1 MSNGPQTSPQACSLD
16 EAALPLRFVSPAHEE
31 PKKKKA
37 HRKSRGGCR
46 ACKKRRVKCDEK
58 HPCGNCLRRNEACQP
73 SQQST
78 PPEMEASTP
87 PAPLQRPPL
96 DPCGP
101 VNLLHM
107 ELFHHFQHV
116 TAPTLCFSEAW
127 ASALPLAFNEEYLMT
142 AMLAASARHIST
154 LRPQEHVYAQA
165 AMALLSRS
173 CAAFIEVLEKHDD
186 SGDKCDPL
194 FFTAMLIHHL
204 TWCNLTF
211 LEDQAVSG
219 VTDTPLDLTG
229 DQLFLLSSGPRTF
242 LSSTRARGPES
253 VFADMSSTSQC
264 GALEAIVEAQ
274 GWDCDAIVDCFM
286 DRYDEITAQEEK
298 YQPDNT
304 RIPGTDLSIQRDDGR
319 RSSYKAIVRRL
330 SVPIALLQHKLSNP
344 TPPQASDI
352 ERFIFSFPLFFFGP
366 ILDMTASGDSRAL
379 LVLYHF
385 YRTSRLLLGHRQWW
399 ASERLETME
408 ALIKQEL
415 ERRDVGVSVKVV
427 EP

>member
-1 MSNGPQTSPQACSLD
+1 MSDGLHLSPQACSLD
-16 EAALPLRFVSPAHEE
+16 EAALPLRFVSPAREE

-46 ACKKRRVKCDEK
+46 ACKKRRVKPPGSKCDEK

-78 PPEMEASTP
+78 SPEMEASTP
-87 PAPLQRPPL
+87 PAPLHRPPL

-116 TAPTLCFSEAW
+116 TAPTLCFAEAW
-127 ASALPLAFNEEYLMT
+127 ASAVPLAFKEEYLVT
-142 AMLAASARHIST
+142 AMLAVSARHISV
-154 LRPQEHVYAQA
+154 LRPQEHVYARA
-165 AMALLSRS
+165 AMDLLSRS
-173 CAAFIEVLEKHDD
+173 CAAFIEVLKKPED

-204 TWCNLTF
+204 TWCNLTL
-211 LEDQAVSG
+211 LEDQAAPG
-219 VTDTPLDLTG
+219 ATGKPLDLTG

-242 LSSTRARGPES
+242 LSSTRARGSES
-253 VFADMSSTSQC
+253 VFADLSSTSQC

-274 GWDCDAIVDCFM
+274 GWDCNAIVDCFM
-286 DRYDEITAQEEK
+286 DRYDEITAKEEK
-298 YQPDNT
+298 NHP
-304 RIPGTDLSIQRDDGR
+304 SDDGR
-319 RSSYKAIVRRL
+319 RSSYQAIVSRL

-344 TPPQASDI
+344 TPPRAADI

-385 YRTSRLLLGHRQWW
+385 YRTSRLLLGHRLWW
-399 ASERLETME
+399 ASERLETLE
-408 ALIKQEL
+408 ALIKREL
-415 ERRDVGVSVKVV
+415 ERRDVAISVKVV

>member
-1 MSNGPQTSPQACSLD
+1 MSDGLHTSPRARSLD
-16 EAALPLRFVSPAHEE
+16 EAALPLRFVSQAHEE

-73 SQQST
+73 SQQQST
-78 PPEMEASTP
+78 SPEMEASTS

-116 TAPTLCFSEAW
+116 TAPTLCFAEAW
-127 ASALPLAFNEEYLMT
+127 ASAAPLAFKEEYLMT

-154 LRPQEHVYAQA
+154 LRPQEHVNAQA

-173 CAAFIEVLEKHDD
+173 CAAFIEVLEKQED

-211 LEDQAVSG
+211 LEDQAAPG
-219 VTDTPLDLTG
+219 VTGKPLDLTG

-242 LSSTRARGPES
+242 LSSTRGRGSES
-253 VFADMSSTSQC
+253 IFADMSSASQC

-286 DRYDEITAQEEK
+286 NRYDDMTTQEK
-298 YQPDNT
+298 KNHPSNDRQ
-304 RIPGTDLSIQRDDGR
+304 
-319 RSSYKAIVRRL
+319 RSSYEAVVRRL
-330 SVPIALLQHKLSNP
+330 SVPIALLQHQLSNP

-366 ILDMTASGDSRAL
+366 ILDMIASGDSRAL

-385 YRTSRLLLGHRQWW
+385 YRTSRLLLGHRLWW

-408 ALIKQEL
+408 TLIKQEL
-415 ERRDVGVSVKVV
+415 ERRDVAVSVKVV